1 MIIDNQTI
9 GVLGFSIGSFL
20 IGLMVGS
27 NLKSSE
33 NIDNRSGG
41 YTPKEIHRMKHGHPI
56 RTHRTQPI
64 NKPDSPKKKLR
75 DKNNEYKY
83 CRNCINFMNIKI
95 CKECPIIE
103 RSGAPQIKPG
113 TKI

>member
-27 NLKSSE
+27 NLESLE

-41 YTPKEIHRMKHGHPI
+41 YTPKETHRMKHGHT
-56 RTHRTQPI
+56 R
-64 NKPDSPKKKLR
+64 
-75 DKNNEYKY
+75 
-83 CRNCINFMNIKI
+83 
-95 CKECPIIE
+95 
-103 RSGAPQIKPG
+103 
-113 TKI
+113 